1 MECEHCKLVLKSKYT
16 LKTHLSSNKSCLKLR
31 GLEMN
36 SKFVCKDCNISFIS
50 KLNLNVHL
58 ETCKKYII
66 RVVKEDHFNEIKNIK
81 QEYELIINKKDKIT
95 NELHEKY
102 KKELKNSKENNDKI
116 LLDIQSNNAKEI
128 IDLQTNHS
136 KEIKTLKE
144 FNDKMVKDLQNQ
156 LDKMFSTIEKLASQA
171 IDKPNTSNTT
181 SVTTNN
187 VRNNIFSD
195 KYFLE
200 NIKPEDVKHKF
211 HNYLTEQVFFS
222 GQKGIAQL
230 CTDHIIKT
238 KDKKVLLTCSDVSR
252 KKFKYVDELG
262 NVKEDYEA
270 RTFTEKVFEP
280 IKEVSQQIYQNIISD
295 VQDEQEQLE
304 NIEDIQQIY
313 YGRKSVLHDKT
324 MKAIDCFAQIVNIDN
339 PNHNSDFKNELAILN
354 R

>member
-1 MECEHCKLVLKSKYT
+1 MTDVICQFCNSKLSSKYVLT
-16 LKTHLSSNKSCLKLR
+16 NHYKSNKKCLALRQLEFKTNFICKGCKHSCVDNQKLLNHHEVCKVYQNFLLKNEYDLKLT
-31 GLEMN
+31 
-36 SKFVCKDCNISFIS
+36 D
-50 KLNLNVHL
+50 
-58 ETCKKYII
+58 
-66 RVVKEDHFNEIKNIK
+66 
-81 QEYELIINKKDKIT
+81 KDKII
-95 NELHEKY
+95 NELR
-102 KKELKNSKENNDKI
+102 ENHK
-116 LLDIQSNNAKEI
+116 KEI

-144 FNDKMVKDLQNQ
+144 FNDKTVKDLQNQ

-304 NIEDIQQIY
+304 NIEDIQQID